1 MIKVIADLVSDE
13 SLSTSWFTDSP
24 CDEKTLLGLFY
35 MGTNPIHEGSAL
47 II

>member
-1 MIKVIADLVSDE
+1 MIKVIADLVSE
-13 SLSTSWFTDSP
+13 ETLPGSWFTDSP

-35 MGTNPIHEGSAL
+35 IGTNPIHEGSAL